1 MSMSQPCEAQPP
13 SRFAVVDD
21 VDVAHLRRCLELA
34 RRARDGGNE
43 PFGSLLV
50 NRDGEV
56 VAELMNTVGGGDI
69 TGHPEL
75 ALAAWA
81 SLHMTAAEREEATL
95 YTSCESCAMCAGA
108 HYWAGIGRLVF
119 AVSGDQ
125 LADIVSP
132 GGRSLRLSSREVFAR
147 GNARIEVEGPCDQ
160 LLADA
165 RSVFDG
171 FWS

>member
-1 MSMSQPCEAQPP
+1 M
-13 SRFAVVDD
+13 DD

-34 RRARDGGNE
+34 RLARDGGNE

-50 NRDGEV
+50 NGDGEV

-81 SLHMTAAEREEATL
+81 SLHMTSAEREEATL
-95 YTSCESCAMCAGA
+95 YTSCESCAMCAGGQ
-108 HYWAGIGRLVF
+108 YWAGIGRLVF
-119 AVSGDQ
+119 ALSGDQ
-125 LADIVSP
+125 LADIVP
-132 GGRSLRLSSREVFAR
+132 AGGRSLRLSSREVFAR
-147 GNARIEVEGPCDQ
+147 GNAPIKVEGPCDQ

-165 RSVFDG
+165 QSVFDG